1 MFATRTYNPIRHT
14 RSTHVRKAFDFTPP
28 HTYGVR
34 VGLCAAFA
42 TEPCRPTAC
51 IPAAPFRHTPCRF
64 RSRQTTAVWRN
75 RHTAYR
81 FRPRQTATV
90 WRNLPQH
97 PRSGET
103 YTFSAK
109 EKDSET
115 GLSYFG
121 ARYYSSDL
129 SIWLSVDPMSDKY
142 PSLSPYVYCANNPVK
157 LVDPNGEEVGDFFDE
172 NGIFLGSDGKD
183 DGKIYIIS
191 QDIWD
196 RYVECDENDNLTGV
210 LADPEYRD
218 LYTKKPSQAYLS
230 NEAVF
235 SILSFYNSTGFELTR
250 NDNLGSGVLLRTR
263 VEGHTGMNDYTVL
276 ELANPKEWITISQNH
291 PDTYLDNY
299 FDIKSAYDNERGHI
313 KQFLSIGG
321 DAYSAQTDSQ
331 RENYALDHQQSQPMY
346 KKTSNYFKDQT
357 ENYKLQNRQT
367 TMKRVLIYLGLL
379 VLCMSLRAQNS
390 FFVKDAYC
398 IDMELGRV
406 KEDTNMFYMDDCFP
420 NVCHRYFYFTVVIDL
435 SYSNDNAGNGY
446 SSSIDLNQEKEK
458 YVADSVFFICF
469 ANQPDTLFLN
479 LCYFSQDESLLT
491 VELYSLF
498 PDHLLPYDRK
508 ELIKDV
514 MKNYSTLK
522 NILNNSLALIYHSP
536 VTKEFY
542 TLLTPGI
549 KIPVYEDE
557 KNMFNSYCK

>member
-1 MFATRTYNPIRHT
+1 MNRYHPYC
-14 RSTHVRKAFDFTPP
+14 PP
-28 HTYGVR
+28 
-34 VGLCAAFA
+34 L
-42 TEPCRPTAC
+42 PQ
-51 IPAAPFRHTPCRF
+51 IPADIILVDTCDMRRFVNPLTGILHPLGNVLGYRYVSPDGDGLPVTYSVTHSHTDH
-64 RSRQTTAVWRN
+64 SSLITD
-75 RHTAYR
+75 HSS
-81 FRPRQTATV
+81 
-90 WRNLPQH
+90 H
-97 PRSGET
+97 
-103 YTFSAK
+103 TFSAK
-109 EKDSET
+109 EKDAET

-357 ENYKLQNRQT
+357 ENYKLQNR
-367 TMKRVLIYLGLL
+367 
-379 VLCMSLRAQNS
+379 
-390 FFVKDAYC
+390 
-398 IDMELGRV
+398 
-406 KEDTNMFYMDDCFP
+406 
-420 NVCHRYFYFTVVIDL
+420 
-435 SYSNDNAGNGY
+435 
-446 SSSIDLNQEKEK
+446 
-458 YVADSVFFICF
+458 
-469 ANQPDTLFLN
+469 
-479 LCYFSQDESLLT
+479 
-491 VELYSLF
+491 
-498 PDHLLPYDRK
+498 
-508 ELIKDV
+508 
-514 MKNYSTLK
+514 
-522 NILNNSLALIYHSP
+522 
-536 VTKEFY
+536 
-542 TLLTPGI
+542 
-549 KIPVYEDE
+549 
-557 KNMFNSYCK
+557 